1 MNKPIQTTCPYCG
14 VGCGISAK
22 VDEAHRRLKISGDT
36 SHPANLGRLCSK
48 GSALG
53 ETVELKGRLLQP
65 KVYGRETSWAEALD
79 LVADSF
85 LNTIKKFGADAVAI
99 YGSGQLLTE
108 DYYVANKLMKG
119 FIGSGNMDTNS
130 RLCMSSSVAGHKRA
144 FGSDTVPGCYEDFEQ
159 AEMIILIGSNA
170 AWCHPVSFQR
180 IRAAKEANPALKI
193 VVIDPRRTASCDIA
207 DLHLPLASGSDA
219 SLFNG
224 LLHFLNEQNTLDSAY
239 IKAHTEGFIDA
250 LNAAA
255 IDIEQVAKACRL
267 KKDDLHRFY
276 QWFAEHKKVISLY
289 SQGIN
294 QSSSGTD
301 KVNAI
306 INCHLAT
313 GRIGKPGMGPFSL
326 TGQPNAMG
334 GREVGGLSH
343 QLAAHMDFSYAEDI
357 DRVARFWNTQNIARK
372 PGYPAVDLFDAI
384 HDGKVKT
391 VWIMGTNPV
400 VSLPNADKVKR
411 ALQGCEFV
419 VVSDCIE
426 GTDTAAL
433 AHVLL
438 PAQGWSEKDG
448 TVTNS
453 ERRISRQRALFTPA
467 GSAKPDWW
475 IITQVARR
483 MGFEQ
488 EFHYQSPVEIFREH
502 AALSGFENNG
512 QRDFD
517 ISAFADITALDYEQ
531 LQPTQWPVNQAF
543 PQGRARLFD
552 DGKFFTESGKAK
564 FIAVTPRLPVN
575 SPDQNYP
582 LILNTGRLRDQWH
595 TMTRTAIAAKLNQ
608 HKPEP
613 FVEVHPDDAHY
624 LSSEVCDESI
634 CGREF
639 IRATDDAR
647 INSRPPQSNLAII
660 ESRWGSMIARVQIT
674 DSQLPG
680 SVFVPMHWTEK
691 YAGRG
696 RMGALVNPVVDPVS
710 NQPESKH
717 TPVRIKAYRP
727 AWQGFILSRCELNMI
742 APEYWVKVKGEQVY
756 RYELAGMTL
765 PEDWREWAQKNLCD
779 SDGGAGQWQ
788 EYQDAAR
795 GNYRAARMVNNQLES
810 VVAIATESALPE
822 RSWLTSLFVKTE
834 LDKAERMALLTG
846 KPPLGGEDVGTI
858 VCACFNVGE
867 KAIQAAIREKG
878 LKTHQEVGRCLKAG
892 TNCGS
897 CVPEI
902 KALL

>member
-22 VDEAHRRLKISGDT
+22 VDAAHHRLKISGDT
-36 SHPANLGRLCSK
+36 THPANFGRLCSK

-53 ETVELKGRLLQP
+53 DTIELKGRLLQP
-65 KVYGRETSWAEALD
+65 KVYGRETTWTQALD

-85 LNTIKKFGADAVAI
+85 IGIIEKYGPDAVAI

-119 FIGSGNMDTNS
+119 YIGSGNMDTNS

-159 AEMIILIGSNA
+159 AEMIVLIGSNA

-180 IRAAKEANPALKI
+180 IRAAKEANPELKV

-207 DLHLPLASGSDA
+207 DMHLALASGSDA

-224 LLHFLNEQNTLDSAY
+224 LLQFLNEHNAVDSAY
-239 IKAHTEGFIDA
+239 IEAHTEGFAEA
-250 LNAAA
+250 LNAAGIT
-255 IDIEQVAKACRL
+255 IDQVANRCGL
-267 KKDDLHRFY
+267 SKDDVHRFY
-276 QWFAEHKKVISLY
+276 QWFAGHEKVISLY

-343 QLAAHMDFSYAEDI
+343 QLAAHMDFSNADDI
-357 DRVARFWNTQNIARK
+357 DRVARFWNTKNIARK

-384 HDGKVKT
+384 DDGKVKA

-419 VVSDCIE
+419 VMSDCIAD
-426 GTDTAAL
+426 TDTTAL

-453 ERRISRQRALFTPA
+453 ERRISRQRALFKAA

-488 EFHYQSPVEIFREH
+488 AFHYRSPVEIFREH

-512 QRDFD
+512 SRDFD
-517 ISAFADITALDYEQ
+517 ISAFADISPRDYDR
-531 LQPTQWPVNQAF
+531 LLPTQWPVNRAY
-543 PQGRARLFD
+543 PEGRARLFE
-552 DGKFFTESGKAK
+552 DGRFFTASGKAK
-564 FIAVTPRLPVN
+564 FIAVTPRPPVN
-575 SPDQNYP
+575 SPDSDYP

-608 HKPEP
+608 HKAEP
-613 FVEVHPDDAHY
+613 FVEIHPADAQRY
-624 LSSEVCDESI
+624 GLLANTLASLES
-634 CGREF
+634 C
-639 IRATDDAR
+639 
-647 INSRPPQSNLAII
+647 
-660 ESRWGSMIARVQIT
+660 WGLMIARVQIT
-674 DSQLPG
+674 DGQLPG
-680 SVFVPMHWTEK
+680 SLFVPMHWTEQ

-696 RMGALVNPVVDPVS
+696 RMGALVNAVTDPIS

-717 TPVRIKAYRP
+717 TPVRIKAYQP
-727 AWQGFILSRCELNMI
+727 VWQGFILSRRELAINE
-742 APEYWVKVKGEQVY
+742 PDYWVKIKGEQFY
-756 RYELAGMTL
+756 RYELAGLSL
-765 PEDWREWAQKNLCD
+765 PENWQEWAQKKL
-779 SDGGAGQWQ
+779 SDNEGATAQWQ
-788 EYQDAAR
+788 EYQDSAR
-795 GNYRAARMVNNQLES
+795 GNYRAARLLNNRLES
-810 VVAIATESALPE
+810 VVFIAAASALPD
-822 RSWLTSLFVKTE
+822 RNWLTGLFAKTE
-834 LDKAERMALLTG
+834 LEKAERMALLTG
-846 KPPLGGEDVGTI
+846 RPPLGVADVGPI

-867 KAIQAAIREKG
+867 LTIQAAIKEKG

-897 CVPEI
+897 CIPEI

>member
-22 VDEAHRRLKISGDT
+22 VDAVHHRLKISGDT
-36 SHPANLGRLCSK
+36 THPANFGRLCSK

-53 ETVELKGRLLQP
+53 DTIELKGRLLQP
-65 KVYGRETSWAEALD
+65 KVYGRETTWTQALD

-85 LNTIKKFGADAVAI
+85 IGIIEKHGPDAVAI

-119 FIGSGNMDTNS
+119 YIGSGNMDTNS

-159 AEMIILIGSNA
+159 AEMIVLIGSNA

-180 IRAAKEANPALKI
+180 IRAAKEANPELKV

-207 DLHLPLASGSDA
+207 DVHLALASGSDA
-219 SLFNG
+219 GLFNG
-224 LLHFLNEQNTLDSAY
+224 LLQYLNEHNATDSAY
-239 IKAHTEGFIDA
+239 IEAHTEGFAEA
-250 LNAAA
+250 LNAAGIT
-255 IDIEQVAKACRL
+255 IDQVAHRCGL
-267 KKDDLHRFY
+267 SKDDVHRFY
-276 QWFAEHKKVISLY
+276 QWFSDHEKVISLY

-343 QLAAHMDFSYAEDI
+343 QLAAHMDFSNADDI
-357 DRVARFWNTQNIARK
+357 DRVARFWNTKNIAQK

-384 HDGKVKT
+384 DDGKVKA

-419 VVSDCIE
+419 VMSDCIAD
-426 GTDTAAL
+426 TDTTAL

-453 ERRISRQRALFTPA
+453 ERRISRQRALFKAA

-488 EFHYQSPVEIFREH
+488 AFHYRSPVEIFREH

-512 QRDFD
+512 SRDFD
-517 ISAFADITALDYEQ
+517 ISAFAEMSARDYDR
-531 LQPTQWPVNQAF
+531 LQPTQWPVNRAY
-543 PQGRARLFD
+543 PQGRARMFE
-552 DGKFFTESGKAK
+552 DGRFFTESGKAK

-575 SPDQNYP
+575 SPDHAYP

-608 HKPEP
+608 HKAEP
-613 FVEVHPDDAHY
+613 FVEIHPADAQRY
-624 LSSEVCDESI
+624 GLLANTLASLES
-634 CGREF
+634 C
-639 IRATDDAR
+639 
-647 INSRPPQSNLAII
+647 
-660 ESRWGSMIARVQIT
+660 WGSMIARVQIT
-674 DSQLPG
+674 DGQLQG
-680 SVFVPMHWTEK
+680 NLFVPMHWTEQ

-696 RMGALVNPVVDPVS
+696 RMGALVNAVTDPIS

-717 TPVRIKAYRP
+717 TPVRIKAYQP
-727 AWQGFILSRCELNMI
+727 VWQGFILSRRELAI
-742 APEYWVKVKGEQVY
+742 HEPDYWVKIKGEQFY
-756 RYELAGMTL
+756 RYELAGLSL
-765 PEDWREWAQKNLCD
+765 PENWQEWAQKKL
-779 SDGGAGQWQ
+779 SDNEGATAQWQ
-788 EYQDAAR
+788 EYQDSAR
-795 GNYRAARMVNNQLES
+795 GNYRAARLLNNRLES
-810 VVAIATESALPE
+810 VVFIAAESALPE
-822 RSWLTSLFVKTE
+822 RNWLTGLFAKTE
-834 LDKAERMALLTG
+834 LEKAERMALLTG
-846 KPPLGGEDVGTI
+846 TPPLGVADVGTI

-867 KAIQAAIREKG
+867 LTIQAAIKEKG

-897 CVPEI
+897 CIPEI